1 MFELVRLYIKYVRPT
16 PVLESAKRFQ
26 FNNDNGHQ
34 LLNQSNELGLGFWAL
49 STFIYCVRID

>member
-1 MFELVRLYIKYVRPT
+1 MFELVRLYIKYVRQI

-49 STFIYCVRID
+49 SPFIYYVRMD